1 MFQPHFVLLAGG
13 SGAAATRLPDGNLQP
28 ADLELRVATV
38 GFIGEP
44 AVGDR
49 PDRKATPF
57 ALRLLSG
64 NLLDAGCPESISY
77 AVSRTTAVNMEDEMD
92 KDIGRMAAAVESG
105 DFSGV
110 LELVAPER
118 KEQEEKEKDEEED
131 YDDLITIVPAKK

>member
-13 SGAAATRLPDGNLQP
+13 SGAAATRLPDGNLEP
-28 ADLELRVATV
+28 SDLELRVSTI

-64 NLLDAGCPESISY
+64 NLLDTGCPESISY
-77 AVSRTTAVNMEDEMD
+77 AVSRTTAVNMEDEMA

-105 DFSGV
+105 DFSGL
-110 LELVAPER
+110 LELVAPDR
-118 KEQEEKEKDEEED
+118 KEQEEEMEEED

>member
-13 SGAAATRLPDGNLQP
+13 SGAAATRLPDGNLEP
-28 ADLELRVATV
+28 SDLELRVSTI

-64 NLLDAGCPESISY
+64 NLLDTGCPESISY
-77 AVSRTTAVNMEDEMD
+77 AVSRTTAVNMEDEMA

-105 DFSGV
+105 DFGGL

-118 KEQEEKEKDEEED
+118 KEQEQEMEEED